1 MVIAA
6 GGTAGHLVPALA
18 LADALR
24 DRGAE
29 VSFIGTGRGL
39 EAELIP
45 RAGYPLDR
53 ADLRGL
59 ERRLSL
65 RFFLFLWSLLKGSI
79 DCLAILRRRRPHV
92 VVGGG
97 GYVSA
102 VPVFWAAMF
111 RRPTLI
117 MELDSHMGLANRVLS
132 RVADRV
138 ALSFPISGRSGGRYV
153 LTGRPMGPALL
164 DAAAADGCRRFGLSQ
179 DRPVVLV
186 TGGSQGARSINLAT
200 ADAFGRGP
208 LSFQLVHVSGRRDCE
223 LVRKLLEEQG
233 YDSGNYHLLD
243 YTNDLPQAV
252 AAADLVVSRSGA
264 SVLEI
269 AALGKPAL
277 LVPYPHATADHQR
290 KNAEW
295 MAAAGAARIID
306 DRMLDA
312 ELLNKEVGALLG
324 DRERLAAMAAAS
336 AALGDRNGAG
346 RIAAEVLRIARKNG
360 K

>member
-39 EAELIP
+39 EAELVP
-45 RAGYPLDR
+45 GAGYPLDR

-59 ERRLSL
+59 ERRPSL
-65 RFFLFLWSLLKGSI
+65 RFFLFLWSLLKGSA
-79 DCLAILRRRRPHV
+79 DCLAILRRRRPHA

-102 VPVFWAAMF
+102 APVFWAAMV

-117 MELDSHMGLANRVLS
+117 MELDSHMGLANRILS

-138 ALSFPISGRSGGRYV
+138 ALSFPITGRSGGRYI
-153 LTGRPMGPALL
+153 LTGRPMSPTLIDAS
-164 DAAAADGCRRFGLSQ
+164 AAAGRRRFGLSEG
-179 DRPVVLV
+179 RPVVLV
-186 TGGSQGARSINLAT
+186 TGGSLGARSINLAA

-208 LSFQLVHVSGRRDCE
+208 LPFQLVHVSGRRDYE
-223 LVRKLLEEQG
+223 MVKNRLEEQG
-233 YDSGNYHLLD
+233 YDSANYHLLD

-252 AAADLVVSRSGA
+252 AAADLIVSRSGA

-306 DRMLDA
+306 DSTLNA
-312 ELLNKEVGALLG
+312 ELLGKEVGALLE
-324 DRERLAAMAAAS
+324 DRERLTAMAAAS
-336 AALGDRNGAG
+336 ASLGDRNGAG
-346 RIAAEVLRIARKNG
+346 RIAAEVLRIARENRK
-360 K
+360 